1 VTARTQPLDGKIV
14 RLEPLGP
21 VHADGLWEA
30 SRDPAA
36 WRWLSIL
43 QPQTRAEWDG
53 WMAQAF
59 AQRDADLES
68 PYATVSVA
76 TGLPVG
82 SSRYLAIRPEHR
94 SVEIGWTWLTPSAW
108 GTGANTEA
116 KLLMLEHAF
125 DALGCRRVEF
135 KTDAL
140 NERSRAALAALPA
153 RFEGVHRNH
162 MLVRD
167 GVSRDSAWY
176 SVIEEEWPA
185 VRAAVRARLLR

>member
-1 VTARTQPLDGKIV
+1 MTARAQPLEGKIV

-21 VHADGLWEA
+21 GHAQGLWEA

-36 WRWLSIL
+36 WRWLSIV
-43 QPQTRAEWDG
+43 QPQTRDAWDG

-59 AQRDADLES
+59 VQRDAGLEL

-116 KLLMLEHAF
+116 KLLLLEHAF

>member
-1 VTARTQPLDGKIV
+1 M
-14 RLEPLGP
+14 RLEPLRP
-21 VHADGLWEA
+21 DHADGLWEA
-30 SRDPAA
+30 SRDPAT
-36 WRWLSIL
+36 WRWLSVV
-43 QPQTRAEWDG
+43 QPRTRAAWNSLLE
-53 WMAQAF
+53 QAF
-59 AQRDADLES
+59 AQRDAGLEV

-82 SSRYLAIRPEHR
+82 SSRFLALRPEHR
-94 SVEIGWTWLTPSAW
+94 SVEIGWTWLNPSAW

-125 DALGCRRVEF
+125 EERRCRRVEF

-153 RFEGVHRNH
+153 QFEGVHRNH

-167 GVSRDSAWY
+167 GESRDSAWF
-176 SVIEEEWPA
+176 SVIDTEWPA
-185 VRAAVRARLLR
+185 VRAALRGRLVH